1 MHPLKSLLL
10 RQRGSEKCAAEV
22 CFFLQQGLTW
32 VQRGGKGESSRD
44 GYEGVKK
51 FPRSQAAGGGGGLM
65 GKEGGRNEVKTS
77 VLGER

>member
-22 CFFLQQGLTW
+22 CFFLQGLTW